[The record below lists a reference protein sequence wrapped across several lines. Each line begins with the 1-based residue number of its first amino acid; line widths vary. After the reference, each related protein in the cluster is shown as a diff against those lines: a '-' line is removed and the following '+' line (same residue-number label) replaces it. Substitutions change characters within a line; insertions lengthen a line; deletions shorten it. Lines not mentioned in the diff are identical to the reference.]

1 MLLRSPLD
9 ISITAPFHL
18 GDVVARVDMEGGES
32 ARVVLRSGRFQGQ
45 VPGKPVRI
53 ALTTEAAPEGEAPL
67 SPPLPDEPGDPKG
80 TITSVEELFEHGV
93 GVPDSGNVTLQIQWG
108 TPCHEEAL
116 PEAAPEGTR
125 FGSWEHIMSARLIG
139 KAADGSR
146 LSFQQID
153 ADFDEATR
161 FAVGESLLTF
171 GEIISLAGDFYAHL
185 DAAAARELASAWP
198 PVSGMASWIAGDYR
212 TPTLAGDAP
221 SGPKGILAI
230 VSKNRDKDQNPAG
243 ELAGLALDALTA
255 DYPARRYLALA
266 SQNFCHFGSQ
276 GGGVND
282 AVNEALRLYRA
293 YHARALREATAAR
306 GAVNVARALRAALV
320 VDAFGCHFLTDL
332 FASGHIRVPRRVLGE
347 RYGVLIGGL
356 RMCHQMHAED
366 NRLGLWCT
374 RRIDAIGG
382 AGAGKRV
389 VWRAFGDG
397 MLRRPEAA
405 MHLKQVEEAVRR
417 SVAEV
422 FAAYC
427 GAQIP
432 ENERAEALLPV
443 PLAPGE
449 RPSPRDAL
457 PDGTD
462 AHAELENHW
471 PLYWLLSDGR
481 VARREGGP
489 WESRYRYQ
497 DEGLDVSPALLLK
510 APG

>member
-1 MLLRSPLD
+1 MNSRSPLD
-9 ISITAPFHL
+9 VSITAPFHL
-18 GDVVARVDMEGGES
+18 GDVVARVDMAGGES
-32 ARVVLRSGRFQGQ
+32 ARVVLRSGRFQGDL
-45 VPGKPVRI
+45 PGKPVRI
-53 ALTTEAAPEGEAPL
+53 ALTTDPAPEGEAPL
-67 SPPLPDEPGDPKG
+67 RPPSPDEPGDPRG
-80 TITSVEELFEHGV
+80 AITSVEELFEHGAD
-93 GVPDSGNVTLQIQWG
+93 VPDDGELTLQIQWG
-108 TPCHEEAL
+108 TPCHEEGF

-125 FGSWEHIMSARLIG
+125 FGSWEHILCARLIG

-146 LSFQQID
+146 LSFEQID
-153 ADFDEATR
+153 ADFDADTR
-161 FAVGESLLTF
+161 LPVGEGLLTF
-171 GEIISLAGDFYAHL
+171 GEIIALAGDFYAHL
-185 DAAAARELASAWP
+185 DAAAAKELASAWP
-198 PVSGMASWIAGDYR
+198 PVSGIASWIAGDYR

-230 VSKNRDKDQNPAG
+230 VSRDRDNDRSAAG
-243 ELAGLALDALTA
+243 EFAALALDALTV

-276 GGGVND
+276 PQGGGMSD

-293 YHARALREATAAR
+293 YHARALREAAAAR
-306 GAVNVARALRAALV
+306 SAVNASRALRAALA

-347 RYGVLIGGL
+347 RYGILVGGL
-356 RMCHQMHAED
+356 RMSHEMHAED

-374 RRIDAIGG
+374 RRIDA
-382 AGAGKRV
+382 ARGAGKRV

-397 MLRRPEAA
+397 MLRKPEAA

-427 GAQIP
+427 GARIP
-432 ENERAEALLPV
+432 EDERGEALLPV

-449 RPSPRDAL
+449 RPSPLDVL
-457 PDGTD
+457 PDGSD
-462 AHAELENHW
+462 ARAEVQNHY

-481 VARREGGP
+481 IARREGGP
-489 WESRYRYQ
+489 WEARYRYQ
-497 DEGLDVSPALLLK
+497 DEGRDVSPGLLQ
-510 APG
+510 APA